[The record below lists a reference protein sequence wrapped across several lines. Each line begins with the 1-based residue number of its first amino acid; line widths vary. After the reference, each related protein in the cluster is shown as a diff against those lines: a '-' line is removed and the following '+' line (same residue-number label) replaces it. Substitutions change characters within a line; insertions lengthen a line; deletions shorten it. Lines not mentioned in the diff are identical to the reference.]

1 VDERVLTPSTS
12 VLTVLVVGMVA
23 GHVLMPARPI
33 ATLVDRVE
41 FVVAVAAA
49 GALGGWRIGRVMG
62 RSPQNAPLGAS
73 KALMSA
79 VAGAVLSL
87 ALAAAGYGI
96 VHG

>member
-33 ATLVDRVE
+33 ATVAARAG
-41 FVVAVAAA
+41 FVVVVAAA
-49 GALGGWRIGRVMG
+49 GALGGWRTGRVIDRVPAL
-62 RSPQNAPLGAS
+62 RSG
-73 KALMSA
+73 
-79 VAGAVLSL
+79 AGALVSAIAGALVAL
-87 ALAAAGYGI
+87 GLAAAGYAV